1 MASRILPILIAA
13 LRDSRA
19 MLRAPS
25 SYHSIMISSIENFT
39 VRRDNPSQ
47 HRWTK
52 SALPT
57 ELAEGEALLAIDSFS
72 FTANNVTY
80 AMFGEKMK
88 YWEFFPT
95 DDAAYGT
102 IPVWGFAD
110 VVASNA
116 EGIAVGERFY
126 GYYPMSTHLVVKA
139 SRVSPH
145 SFVDA
150 APHRVELPAI
160 YNQYLRTTND
170 SMYRKDRE
178 AEIAILRPLFA
189 TSFLLE
195 DFLADNAFFGAKQV
209 LLSSASSKTAYGTAA
224 CLAARAAKSANVA
237 AVGLTSA
244 TNLDFVKSLG
254 CYSNVV
260 TYDALASLDPNVPTV
275 YCDFAGNADLRE
287 KIHKHFADAL
297 TYSCSIGGT
306 HWDHL
311 GGVRDLPGP
320 RPTLFFAPSQAK
332 KRIGEWGAMAFQ
344 STLTQVWES
353 FMTRATLGD
362 SPWLRVVS
370 SVGREAM
377 GATVTQVIKGGMDP
391 REGHVLRFR

>member
-1 MASRILPILIAA
+1 MT
-13 LRDSRA
+13 
-19 MLRAPS
+19 
-25 SYHSIMISSIENFT
+25 SSIDHFT
-39 VRRDNPSQ
+39 VRRDNASQ
-47 HRWTK
+47 FRW
-52 SALPT
+52 SSSPLPAQ
-57 ELAEGEALLAIDSFS
+57 LAADEVLLAIDSFS

-110 VVASNA
+110 VVASNV

-126 GYYPMSTHLVVKA
+126 GYYPMSTHLVAKA

-145 SFVDA
+145 SFIDA
-150 APHRVELPAI
+150 SPHRIELPAI
-160 YNQYLRTTND
+160 YNQYLRTTSD
-170 SMYRKDRE
+170 TMYRKDRE

-195 DFLADNAFFGAKQV
+195 DFLADNAFFGARQV

-224 CLAARAAKSANVA
+224 CLAARAAKAANVA
-237 AVGLTSA
+237 ATGLTSSS
-244 TNLDFVKSLG
+244 NLDFVKSLG

-260 TYDALASLDPNVPTV
+260 TYDTLASLDPHVPTV

-287 KIHKHFADAL
+287 KIHKHFGDAL

-311 GGVRDLPGP
+311 GGTRDLPGP
-320 RPTLFFAPSQAK
+320 KPTLFFAPAQAK
-332 KRIGEWGAMAFQ
+332 KRIGEWGAMVFQ
-344 STLTQVWES
+344 DAL
-353 FMTRATLGD
+353 TRAWERFMARVTLDD
-362 SPWLRVVS
+362 SPWLRIVS
-370 SVGREAM
+370 SVGREAI
-377 GATVTQVIKGGMDP
+377 ATTVTQVVKGGMDP
-391 REGHVLRFR
+391 REGHVLRFL

>member
-1 MASRILPILIAA
+1 MP
-13 LRDSRA
+13 
-19 MLRAPS
+19 
-25 SYHSIMISSIENFT
+25 HFIEHFT
-39 VRRDNPSQ
+39 VRRDDPKQS
-47 HRWTK
+47 RWGTT
-52 SALPT
+52 PRQT
-57 ELAEGEALLAIDSFS
+57 QPAEGEVLLAIDLFS

-110 VVASNA
+110 VVASKA

-126 GYYPMSTHLVVKA
+126 GYYPMSTHLLVKP
-139 SRVSPH
+139 SRVSPN
-145 SFVDA
+145 SFIDA
-150 APHRVELPAI
+150 SLHRVELPAI
-160 YNQYLRTTND
+160 YNQYIRTSTD

-224 CLAARAAKSANVA
+224 CLNVRGSDVR
-237 AVGLTSA
+237 AVGLTSSS
-244 TNLDFVKSLG
+244 NLDFVKSLA

-260 TYDALASLDPNVPTV
+260 AYEAITSLDSSVPTV
-275 YCDFAGNADLRE
+275 YCDFAGNADLRA
-287 KIHKHFADAL
+287 KIHAHFGDAL
-297 TYSCSIGGT
+297 KYSCSIGGT

-311 GGVRDLPGP
+311 GGTRDLPGP

-332 KRIGEWGAMAFQ
+332 KRMGEWGAMGFQ
-344 STLTQVWES
+344 SKLTNVWEQFLS
-353 FMTRATLGD
+353 QVTTPA
-362 SPWLRVVS
+362 SPWLRVCESRGRDAIANTVS
-370 SVGREAM
+370 
-377 GATVTQVIKGGMDP
+377 QVVAGKVAPI
-391 REGHVLRFR
+391 EGHVLRFAS

>member
-1 MASRILPILIAA
+1 MQH
-13 LRDSRA
+13 
-19 MLRAPS
+19 
-25 SYHSIMISSIENFT
+25 HSEHFT

-47 HRWTK
+47 HRW
-52 SALPT
+52 SQSPLE
-57 ELAEGEALLAIDSFS
+57 ELAEGEVLLAIDSFS

-110 VVASNA
+110 VVASNV
-116 EGIAVGERFY
+116 EGVSVGERFY

-145 SFVDA
+145 GFTDA
-150 APHRVELPAI
+150 APHRAELPVI
-160 YNQYLRTTND
+160 YNQYIRSSSD

-178 AEIAILRPLFA
+178 GEIAILRPLFA

-195 DFLADNAFFGAKQV
+195 DFLADNEFFGAAQV

-224 CLAARAAKSANVA
+224 CLAHREKGQTV
-237 AVGLTSA
+237 VGLTSKA
-244 TNLDFVKSLG
+244 NAEFVRSLG
-254 CYSNVV
+254 CYSKVV
-260 TYDALASLDPNVPTV
+260 SYEDLAILDANAPTV
-275 YCDFAGNADLRE
+275 YCDFAGNADLRA
-287 KIHKHFADAL
+287 KIHTHFGDAL
-297 TYSCSIGGT
+297 KYSCSIGGT

-311 GGVRDLPGP
+311 GGTRDLPGP

-332 KRIGEWGAMAFQ
+332 KRIGEWGPAGFQ
-344 STLTQVWES
+344 SQLTNAWER
-353 FMTRATLGD
+353 FITNVTRAE

-370 SVGREAM
+370 SRGRDAIP
-377 GATVTQVIKGGMDP
+377 AVVKQVVEGSVDP
-391 REGHVLRFR
+391 RDGHVLRFC

>member
-1 MASRILPILIAA
+1 MTSTV
-13 LRDSRA
+13 D
-19 MLRAPS
+19 
-25 SYHSIMISSIENFT
+25 HFT
-39 VRRDNPSQ
+39 VRRDNASQ
-47 HRWTK
+47 FRW
-52 SALPT
+52 SSSPLPAQ
-57 ELAEGEALLAIDSFS
+57 LAADEVLLAIDSFS

-116 EGIAVGERFY
+116 GGIAVGERFY

-139 SRVSPH
+139 SRVSAH
-145 SFVDA
+145 SFTDA
-150 APHRVELPAI
+150 APHRAELPAI
-160 YNQYLRTTND
+160 YNQYLRTTSD

-224 CLAARAAKSANVA
+224 CLAVRAANIA
-237 AVGLTSA
+237 AVGLTSSS
-244 TNLDFVKSLG
+244 NLDFVKSLG

-260 TYDALASLDPNVPTV
+260 TYDALASLDPSVPTV
-275 YCDFAGNADLRE
+275 YCDFAGNADLRA
-287 KIHKHFADAL
+287 KIHAHFGNSL

-332 KRIGEWGAMAFQ
+332 KRIGEWGAVGFQ
-344 STLTQVWES
+344 TQLASAWEQFLS
-353 FMTRATLGD
+353 RVANPT
-362 SPWLRVVS
+362 SPWLRVCES
-370 SVGREAM
+370 RGREAIEK
-377 GATVTQVIKGGMDP
+377 TVSQVIAGKVAAV
-391 REGHVLRFR
+391 EGHILRFAA

>member
-1 MASRILPILIAA
+1 MT
-13 LRDSRA
+13 
-19 MLRAPS
+19 
-25 SYHSIMISSIENFT
+25 SSIEHFT
-39 VRRDNPSQ
+39 VRRDNAAQFRWSTSPLPSIN
-47 HRWTK
+47 
-52 SALPT
+52 
-57 ELAEGEALLAIDSFS
+57 EGEVLLAIDSFS

-110 VVASNA
+110 VVASKA

-145 SFVDA
+145 SFIDVS
-150 APHRVELPAI
+150 PHRVELPAI
-160 YNQYLRTTND
+160 YNQYLRTSSDT
-170 SMYRKDRE
+170 MYRKDRE
-178 AEIAILRPLFA
+178 GEIAILRPLFE

-195 DFLADNAFFGAKQV
+195 DFLADNAFFGATQV

-224 CLAARAAKSANVA
+224 CLAARGGDVTAI
-237 AVGLTSA
+237 GLTSSG
-244 TNLDFVKSLG
+244 NLEYTKSLG

-260 TYDALASLDPNVPTV
+260 IYDALASLDATVPTV
-275 YCDFAGNADLRE
+275 YCDFAGNADLRA
-287 KIHKHFADAL
+287 KIHTHFGDAL

-311 GGVRDLPGP
+311 GSVGELPGP

-332 KRIGEWGAMAFQ
+332 KRMGEWGPMGFQ
-344 STLTQVWES
+344 TQLTKAWEQFLS
-353 FMTRATLGD
+353 RVANPV
-362 SPWLRVVS
+362 SPWLRVCQS
-370 SVGREAM
+370 HGHEAIER
-377 GATVTQVIKGGMDP
+377 TVKQVI
-391 REGHVLRFR
+391 EGKVPAVEGRLLRLK

>member
-1 MASRILPILIAA
+1 
-13 LRDSRA
+13 
-19 MLRAPS
+19 MLRASS
-25 SYHSIMISSIENFT
+25 SYHSIMTSSIEHFT

-57 ELAEGEALLAIDSFS
+57 ELADGEALLAIDSFS

-160 YNQYLRTTND
+160 YNQYLRTTSD
-170 SMYRKDRE
+170 AMYRKDRE

-224 CLAARAAKSANVA
+224 CLAARVATAANIV
-237 AVGLTSA
+237 AVGLTSSS
-244 TNLDFVKSLG
+244 NLEFVKSLG

-260 TYDALASLDPNVPTV
+260 TYDALASLDPRVPTV

-287 KIHKHFADAL
+287 KVHKYFGDAL

-332 KRIGEWGAMAFQ
+332 KRIGEWGAMGFQ
-344 STLTQVWES
+344 AQLANAWEQ
-353 FMTRATLGD
+353 FLARVANPA
-362 SPWLRVVS
+362 SPWLRVCES
-370 SVGREAM
+370 RGSDAIEK
-377 GATVTQVIKGGMDP
+377 TVAQVIAGKLDP
-391 REGHVLRFR
+391 IEGHLLRFA